1 MQAHG
6 LASGRGLRPINV
18 ARVRSSQL
26 AETFS
31 GLPAGVSKYEI
42 KAWLQAATSRAMG
55 IGRAA
60 KKLLQNLVDTAAPDA
75 YACRGASDGGYN
87 AHMGL
92 VVFKSN
98 RRLAEELEVGEEAV
112 RKSLKQLADAGWIA
126 FRDSTTRKRF
136 AQRDE
141 RTGEILVAFGIDLR
155 ALCARA
161 DELRELANV
170 SEAEFSLLRDIQRN
184 ISSLFN
190 QLRVFAAHPCFG
202 RYFTDQEEVLRLADR
217 MRKSRNIVA
226 AQEAFI
232 RLVDRRS
239 ELEALFCDLA
249 ERGLLEEDYRGAPI
263 ESSHQR
269 TSNQQPKDQETSG
282 ISFGEE
288 EATIDGFMAEFVAA
302 VEAAEACA
310 AEMSRDGVP
319 NLSEPDEH
327 PTPPSVRVPGVNQML
342 KTLPDVML
350 RAGVEF
356 HASSL
361 FSDPKRLLDGYANN
375 SAAVCGL
382 SRAEIQ
388 DCRVTMGDQAFRTV
402 AFIARFKVGV
412 ASPRAYLLGL
422 RNKISLARLS
432 EAGDSI
438 VLDLNRSWFGLYR
451 GSKSEVVH

>member
-1 MQAHG
+1 MQAQG
-6 LASGRGLRPINV
+6 LATGRGLRPINA

-42 KAWLQAATSRAMG
+42 KAWLQVATSRAMG

-75 YACRGASDGGYN
+75 YASRGASDSGYN

-98 RRLAEELEVGEEAV
+98 RRLAEELEVGEEAI

-155 ALCARA
+155 VLCARA

-170 SEAEFSLLRDIQRN
+170 SDAEISLLRDIQRN

-202 RYFTDQEEVLRLADR
+202 PYFTDQEEVLRLADK
-217 MRKSRNIVA
+217 MRKSRNIVL

-239 ELEALFCDLA
+239 ELETLFCDLA
-249 ERGLLEEDYRGAPI
+249 ERGLLEADYRGARQK
-263 ESSHQR
+263 SSHHR
-269 TSNQQPKDQETSG
+269 TSNPQPKNQERSG

-288 EATIDGFMAEFVAA
+288 EASIDGFVAEFAAA

-310 AEMSRDGVP
+310 AELSRDGVP
-319 NLSEPDEH
+319 DLSVSDEH
-327 PTPPSVRVPGVNQML
+327 PTPVSVRVPGVNQML
-342 KTLPDVML
+342 KTLPDIML

-361 FSDPKRLLDGYANN
+361 FSDPKRLIDGYANN
-375 SAAVCGL
+375 SATICGL

-388 DCRVTMGDQAFRTV
+388 NCRETMGDQAFRTV
-402 AFIARFKVGV
+402 AFLARFKAGV
-412 ASPRAYLLGL
+412 SSPRAYLLGL

-432 EAGDSI
+432 DAADTI
-438 VLDLNRSWFGLYR
+438 ALDLNRSWFGLYR

>member
-1 MQAHG
+1 MQAQG
-6 LASGRGLRPINV
+6 LADGRGLRPINAV
-18 ARVRSSQL
+18 RVRSSQL

-60 KKLLQNLVDTAAPDA
+60 KKVLQNLVDTAAPDA
-75 YACRGASDGGYN
+75 YACRGASDGGFN

-98 RRLAEELEVGEEAV
+98 RRLAEELEVGEEAI

-136 AQRDE
+136 AQRDD

-161 DELRELANV
+161 DELRQLANV
-170 SEAEFSLLRDIQRN
+170 SDAEFSLLRDIQRN
-184 ISSLFN
+184 ISALFN
-190 QLRVFAAHPCFG
+190 QLRVFAAHPSFG
-202 RYFTDQEEVLRLADR
+202 RHFHDQDDVLRLADR

-226 AQEAFI
+226 AQDAFV
-232 RLVDRRS
+232 RLSERRC
-239 ELEALFCDLA
+239 ELELLFCDLA
-249 ERGLLEEDYRGAPI
+249 ERGLLEDDCRGAPLN
-263 ESSHQR
+263 SSHHR
-269 TSNQQPKDQETSG
+269 TPNQQPKNQKSEG
-282 ISFGEE
+282 ISYGEE
-288 EATIDGFMAEFVAA
+288 EAALEGFMADFSAA
-302 VEAAEACA
+302 VDAAEACA
-310 AEMSRDGVP
+310 AEMARDGVP
-319 NLSEPDEH
+319 NLSETDTY
-327 PTPPSVRVPGVNQML
+327 PTPAVVRVPGVNQML
-342 KTLPDVML
+342 KTLPDVMQ

-356 HASSL
+356 HASTL

-375 SAAVCGL
+375 SATICGL

-388 DCRVTMGDQAFRTV
+388 NCRETMGDQAFRTV
-402 AFIARFKVGV
+402 AFIARFKRDV

-422 RNKISLARLS
+422 RNKVSLARLS
-432 EAGDSI
+432 DASDGV